1 MKEKPIETQIKTW
14 LRRNGAWVQK
24 VHSGAMRK
32 VYTRRRGVNAGFSR
46 EHWVK
51 LADSGTPDLLA
62 CINGYFVAIEVKKDA
77 KEIETWK
84 RKAETDRRSI
94 VQHAQHHAI
103 KAAGGRVIVVCSV
116 EGLQKALEELEIL
129 RI

>member
-1 MKEKPIETQIKTW
+1 MKEKLIETQIKNW
-14 LRRNGAWVQK
+14 LRHNGAWVQK

-32 VYTRRRGVNAGFSR
+32 VYTRRRGANAGFSR

-51 LADSGTPDLLA
+51 LADRGTPDLLA
-62 CINGYFVAIEVKKDA
+62 CVNGHFVAIEVKKDA

-84 RKAETDRRSI
+84 KKAETDPRSI

-103 KAAGGRVIVVCSV
+103 KAAGGRVIVVYSV
-116 EGLQKALEELEIL
+116 EGLQRALEELEIL